1 MDLSNENVIHVK
13 KENGIEYLQFRRLLK
28 YKDKIKH
35 AYTLGIN
42 NDFRTLTPDKK
53 ELPKEKYEKNINIY
67 KKFFKEV
74 NDDYTK
80 IIKPAQDHTDEIKV
94 VKNKKYNDIPE
105 FETSDYFKTDGLIT
119 NKKDI
124 ILETTN
130 ADCILLLFYDPVKE
144 VIANVHSGWKG
155 TIQRISVKTVEKMK
169 NEFGCNSEDI
179 ICCICPSI
187 RKCHFEVDRDVKEM
201 FENEYK
207 DLKNDQLCDIIQEKI
222 PNEKWNIDTVLI
234 NKIILQKVGLKEENI
249 VDSGICSVCHSD
261 LIHSFRVEKQGY
273 GLCAAFIMIEK

>member
-13 KENGIEYLQFRRLLK
+13 KNGIEYLQFRRLLE

-53 ELPKEKYEKNINIY
+53 ELPKERYEKNINTY
-67 KKFFKEV
+67 KKFFEEV

-94 VKNKKYNDIPE
+94 VKNKRYKDRPE
-105 FETSDYFKTDGLIT
+105 FETSDYSKTDGLIT

-144 VIANVHSGWKG
+144 VIANTHSGWKG
-155 TIQRISVKTVEKMK
+155 TIQRISVKTVIKMK
-169 NEFGCNSEDI
+169 KEFGCNPEDI

-234 NKIILQKVGLKEENI
+234 NKIILQKAGLRRENI
-249 VDSGICSVCHSD
+249 IDSEICSVCHSD
-261 LIHSFRVEKQGY
+261 LIHSFRVEKQEY
-273 GLCAAFIMIEK
+273 GLNAAFIAIEK

>member
-13 KENGIEYLQFRRLLK
+13 KNGIEYLQFRRLLE

-42 NDFRTLTPDKK
+42 SDFRTLTPDKK
-53 ELPKEKYEKNINIY
+53 ELPKERYERNINTY
-67 KKFFKEV
+67 KKFFEEV

-80 IIKPAQDHTDEIKV
+80 IIKPTQDHTDEIKV
-94 VKNKKYNDIPE
+94 VENKRYKDRPE
-105 FETSDYFKTDGLIT
+105 FETSDYSKTDGLIT
-119 NKKDI
+119 NKNDI

-144 VIANVHSGWKG
+144 VIANTHSGWKG

-169 NEFGCNSEDI
+169 NEFDCNPEDI

-201 FENEYK
+201 FESEYK

-234 NKIILQKVGLKEENI
+234 NKIILQNAGLKKDNI

-261 LIHSFRVEKQGY
+261 LIHSFRVEKNGY
-273 GLCAAFIMIEK
+273 GLNAAFIEKFS

>member
-13 KENGIEYLQFRRLLK
+13 KNGIEYLQFRRLLE

-53 ELPKEKYEKNINIY
+53 ELPKERYEKNINTY
-67 KKFFKEV
+67 KKFFEEV
-74 NDDYTK
+74 NEDYTK

-94 VKNKKYNDIPE
+94 VKNKRYNDRPE
-105 FETSDYFKTDGLIT
+105 FETSDYSKTDGLIT

-130 ADCILLLFYDPVKE
+130 SDCILLLFYDPVKE
-144 VIANVHSGWKG
+144 LIANTHSGWKG

-169 NEFGCNSEDI
+169 NEFGCNPEDI

-234 NKIILQKVGLKEENI
+234 NKIILQKAGLKEENI

-273 GLCAAFIMIEK
+273 GLCAAFIEKI

>member
-13 KENGIEYLQFRRLLK
+13 KNGIEYLQFRRLLE
-28 YKDKIKH
+28 YKDKLKH

-53 ELPKEKYEKNINIY
+53 ELPKERYEKNINTY
-67 KKFFKEV
+67 KKFFEEV

-94 VKNKKYNDIPE
+94 VKSKKYNDRPE
-105 FETSDYFKTDGLIT
+105 FETSDYSKTDGLIT
-119 NKKDI
+119 NKNDI

-144 VIANVHSGWKG
+144 VIANTHSGWKG

-169 NEFGCNSEDI
+169 NEFGCNPEDI

-234 NKIILQKVGLKEENI
+234 NKIILQKAGLKEENI

-273 GLCAAFIMIEK
+273 GLCAAFIEKSS

>member
-13 KENGIEYLQFRRLLK
+13 KNGIEYLQFRRLLE

-42 NDFRTLTPDKK
+42 NDFRTLKKKKK
-53 ELPKEKYEKNINIY
+53 ELPKERYERNINTY
-67 KKFFKEV
+67 KKFFKEL

-94 VKNKKYNDIPE
+94 VKNKKYNDRAE

-144 VIANVHSGWKG
+144 VIANTHSGWKG

-169 NEFGCNSEDI
+169 KEFGCNPEDI

-234 NKIILQKVGLKEENI
+234 NKIILQKAGLKQDNI

-273 GLCAAFIMIEK
+273 GLNAAFIEKFS

>member
-13 KENGIEYLQFRRLLK
+13 KNGIEYLQFRRLLE

-53 ELPKEKYEKNINIY
+53 ELPKERYERNINTY
-67 KKFFKEV
+67 KKFFEEV

-94 VKNKKYNDIPE
+94 VKNKRYKDRPE
-105 FETSDYFKTDGLIT
+105 FETSDYYRTDGLIT

-144 VIANVHSGWKG
+144 VIANTHSGWKG

-169 NEFGCNSEDI
+169 NEFGCNPEDI

-207 DLKNDQLCDIIQEKI
+207 DLKNGLLCDIIQEKI

-234 NKIILQKVGLKEENI
+234 NKRILQKAGLKEENI

-273 GLCAAFIMIEK
+273 GLNAAFIMIEK

>member
-13 KENGIEYLQFRRLLK
+13 KNGIEYLQFRRLLE

-53 ELPKEKYEKNINIY
+53 ELPKERYEKNINTY
-67 KKFFKEV
+67 KKFFEEV
-74 NDDYTK
+74 NEDYTK

-94 VKNKKYNDIPE
+94 VKNKRYNDRPE
-105 FETSDYFKTDGLIT
+105 FETSDYSKTDGLIT

-144 VIANVHSGWKG
+144 VIANTHSGWKG

-169 NEFGCNSEDI
+169 KEFGCNPEDI

-234 NKIILQKVGLKEENI
+234 NKIILQKAGLKEENI

-273 GLCAAFIMIEK
+273 GLCAAFIEKI

>member
-13 KENGIEYLQFRRLLK
+13 KNGIEYLQFRRLLE

-53 ELPKEKYEKNINIY
+53 ELPKERYEKNINTY
-67 KKFFKEV
+67 KKFFEEV

-94 VKNKKYNDIPE
+94 VKNKRYKDRPE
-105 FETSDYFKTDGLIT
+105 FETSDYSKTDGLIT

-144 VIANVHSGWKG
+144 VIANTHSGWKG

-169 NEFGCNSEDI
+169 NEFGCNPEDI

-234 NKIILQKVGLKEENI
+234 NKIILQKAGLKEENI

-273 GLCAAFIMIEK
+273 GLNAAFIEKSS

>member
-13 KENGIEYLQFRRLLK
+13 KNGIEYLQFRRLLE

-53 ELPKEKYEKNINIY
+53 ELPKERYEKNINTY
-67 KKFFKEV
+67 KKFFEEV

-94 VKNKKYNDIPE
+94 VKNKRYKDRPE
-105 FETSDYFKTDGLIT
+105 FETSDYSKTDGLIT

-144 VIANVHSGWKG
+144 VIANTHSGWKG

-169 NEFGCNSEDI
+169 NEFGCNPEDI

-234 NKIILQKVGLKEENI
+234 NKIILQNAGLKKDNI

-273 GLCAAFIMIEK
+273 GLNAAFIMIEK

>member
-13 KENGIEYLQFRRLLK
+13 KNGIEYLQFRRLLE

-53 ELPKEKYEKNINIY
+53 ELPKERYEKNINTY
-67 KKFFKEV
+67 KKFFEEV
-74 NDDYTK
+74 NEDYTK

-94 VKNKKYNDIPE
+94 VKNKRYNDRPE
-105 FETSDYFKTDGLIT
+105 FETSDYSKTDGLIT

-144 VIANVHSGWKG
+144 VIANTHSGWKG

-169 NEFGCNSEDI
+169 NEFGCNPEDI

-234 NKIILQKVGLKEENI
+234 NKIILQKAGLKEENI

-273 GLCAAFIMIEK
+273 GLCAAFIEKI

>member
-13 KENGIEYLQFRRLLK
+13 KNGIEYLQFRRLLE

-42 NDFRTLTPDKK
+42 SDFRTLTPDKK
-53 ELPKEKYEKNINIY
+53 ELPKERYERNINTY
-67 KKFFKEV
+67 KKFFKEL

-94 VKNKKYNDIPE
+94 VENKRYKDRPE
-105 FETSDYFKTDGLIT
+105 FETSDYSKTDGLIT
-119 NKKDI
+119 NKNDI

-144 VIANVHSGWKG
+144 VIANTHSGWKG

-169 NEFGCNSEDI
+169 NEFGCNPEDI

-234 NKIILQKVGLKEENI
+234 NKIILQNAGLKKDNI

-273 GLCAAFIMIEK
+273 GLNAAFIMIEK

>member
-13 KENGIEYLQFRRLLK
+13 KNGIEYLQFRRLLE

-53 ELPKEKYEKNINIY
+53 ELPKERYEKNINTY
-67 KKFFKEV
+67 KKFFEEV
-74 NDDYTK
+74 NEDYTK

-94 VKNKKYNDIPE
+94 VKNKRYNDRPE
-105 FETSDYFKTDGLIT
+105 FETSDYSKTDGLIT

-144 VIANVHSGWKG
+144 VIANTHSGWKG

-169 NEFGCNSEDI
+169 KEFGCNPEDI

-234 NKIILQKVGLKEENI
+234 NKIILQKAGLRRENI
-249 VDSGICSVCHSD
+249 IDSGICSVCHSD

-273 GLCAAFIMIEK
+273 GLCAAFIEKI

>member
-13 KENGIEYLQFRRLLK
+13 KNGIEYLQFRRLLE

-53 ELPKEKYEKNINIY
+53 ELPKERYEKNINTY
-67 KKFFKEV
+67 KKFFEEV

-80 IIKPAQDHTDEIKV
+80 IIKPAQDHTDEIKI
-94 VKNKKYNDIPE
+94 VKNKRYKDRPE
-105 FETSDYFKTDGLIT
+105 FETSDYSKTDGLIT

-144 VIANVHSGWKG
+144 VIANTHSGWKG

-169 NEFGCNSEDI
+169 NEFGCNPEDI

-273 GLCAAFIMIEK
+273 GLNAAFIMIEK

>member
-13 KENGIEYLQFRRLLK
+13 KNGIEYLQFRRLLE

-42 NDFRTLTPDKK
+42 SDFRTLTPDKK
-53 ELPKEKYEKNINIY
+53 ELPKERYERNINTY
-67 KKFFKEV
+67 KKFFEEL

-80 IIKPAQDHTDEIKV
+80 IIKPNQDHTDE
-94 VKNKKYNDIPE
+94 VKIVNSKINQNEPDFDMKEYDR
-105 FETSDYFKTDGLIT
+105 TDGLIT

-144 VIANVHSGWKG
+144 VIANTHSGWKG

-169 NEFGCNSEDI
+169 KEFGCNPEDI
-179 ICCICPSI
+179 IFCICPSI

-234 NKIILQKVGLKEENI
+234 NKIILQKAGLKKDNI

-273 GLCAAFIMIEK
+273 GLNAAFIEKFS

>member
-13 KENGIEYLQFRRLLK
+13 KNGIEYLQFRRLLE

-53 ELPKEKYEKNINIY
+53 ELPKERYEKNINTY
-67 KKFFKEV
+67 KKFFEEV

-94 VKNKKYNDIPE
+94 VKNKRYKDRPE
-105 FETSDYFKTDGLIT
+105 FETSDYSKTDGLIT

-144 VIANVHSGWKG
+144 VIANTHSGWKG

-169 NEFGCNSEDI
+169 NEFGCNPEDI

-234 NKIILQKVGLKEENI
+234 NKIILQKAGLKEENI

-273 GLCAAFIMIEK
+273 GLNAAFIMIEK

>member
-13 KENGIEYLQFRRLLK
+13 KNGIEYLQFRRLLE

-53 ELPKEKYEKNINIY
+53 ELPKERYERNINTY
-67 KKFFKEV
+67 KKFFKEL

-94 VKNKKYNDIPE
+94 VKNKKYNDRAE

-130 ADCILLLFYDPVKE
+130 ADCILLLFDDPVKE
-144 VIANVHSGWKG
+144 VIANTHSGWKG

-169 NEFGCNSEDI
+169 KEFGCNPEDI

-273 GLCAAFIMIEK
+273 GLNAAFIMIEK

>member
-13 KENGIEYLQFRRLLK
+13 KNEIEYLQFRRLLE

-53 ELPKEKYEKNINIY
+53 ELPKERYEKNINTY
-67 KKFFKEV
+67 KKFFEEV

-80 IIKPAQDHTDEIKV
+80 VIKPAQDHTDEIKV
-94 VKNKKYNDIPE
+94 VKNKRYKDRPE
-105 FETSDYFKTDGLIT
+105 FETSDYSKTDGLIT

-144 VIANVHSGWKG
+144 VIANTHSGWKG

-169 NEFGCNSEDI
+169 NEFGCNPEDI

-234 NKIILQKVGLKEENI
+234 NKIILQKAGLKEENI

-273 GLCAAFIMIEK
+273 GLCAAFIEKI

>member
-13 KENGIEYLQFRRLLK
+13 KNGIEYLQFRRLLE

-53 ELPKEKYEKNINIY
+53 ELPKERYERNINTY
-67 KKFFKEV
+67 KKFFKEL

-94 VKNKKYNDIPE
+94 VKNKKYNDRAE

-144 VIANVHSGWKG
+144 VIANTHSGWKG

-169 NEFGCNSEDI
+169 NEFGCNPEDI

-234 NKIILQKVGLKEENI
+234 NKIILQKAGLKQDNI

-273 GLCAAFIMIEK
+273 GLNAAFIEKFS

>member
-13 KENGIEYLQFRRLLK
+13 KNGIEYLQFRRLLE

-53 ELPKEKYEKNINIY
+53 ELPKERYEKNINTY
-67 KKFFKEV
+67 KKFFEEV

-94 VKNKKYNDIPE
+94 VKNKRYKDRPE
-105 FETSDYFKTDGLIT
+105 FETSDYSKTDGLIT
-119 NKKDI
+119 NKNDI

-144 VIANVHSGWKG
+144 VIANTHSGWKG

-169 NEFGCNSEDI
+169 NEFGCNPEDI

-234 NKIILQKVGLKEENI
+234 NKIILQKAGLKEENI

-273 GLCAAFIMIEK
+273 GLNAAFIMIEK